1 MREEIQGDQSLM
13 RSLCRNLLS
22 LFVAVSAIGA
32 SGFLESRA
40 NDNKT
45 GKPKLAVIVV
55 FDQLRGDYLEK
66 WRDLFGEG
74 GFKRLQTEGAWFTNC
89 HYPYADTLTAPGHTS
104 LVTGTSPY
112 KHGIIANDWY
122 DRMSGEVVSSIQ
134 SERYGPVPPPK
145 PAGAAPSP
153 YPLPRGG
160 EGRVRGGAAPLRR
173 REETIG
179 DVLFRAT
186 KGKAKIGSL
195 SIKDRAAILLAA
207 LRAQFVY
214 WFSTSAG
221 GFVTSTYYNDT
232 LHPWVKDFNNKAPQ
246 DRWFGKEWTLFR
258 ASLDYTKH
266 SGPDNIT
273 FEGTGFTQ
281 GRVFPHPMKGGLD
294 KVGKKY
300 YEAMTNSPR
309 GNELLLELAKTAIKA
324 EKMGQGD
331 ETDLLSLSFSSN
343 DLIGHC
349 WGPDSQEVLD
359 VTLRSDLI
367 LKQLLD
373 FLDAEVGKGQYTVV
387 LSADHGICPI
397 PELAKAEGKD
407 AGRVSADALLRGGQA
422 HLQAT
427 FAKDGKLR
435 PWIDKMSGSWFYF
448 NKGVLRELGLSSST
462 VEQALADWLVK
473 QPGVEAAFIR
483 SRVEGKSKLADPLA
497 ESVRLSFFS
506 EASGDVKVLLKPYHL
521 FSVNLTKS
529 PAYATTHG
537 SPYPYDT
544 HVPLLAYGPGIR
556 PGRHAERITPQTL
569 ATILARGI
577 DLPLPAAAEAPLPE
591 GVFERR

>member
-1 MREEIQGDQSLM
+1 MKFV
-13 RSLCRNLLS
+13 CRNVV
-22 LFVAVSAIGA
+22 LFLMAVSAVGVC
-32 SGFLESRA
+32 GFRQSFA
-40 NDNKT
+40 QGQKAA
-45 GKPKLAVIVV
+45 KPKLAVIVV
-55 FDQLRGDYLEK
+55 IDQLRGDYLEK

-112 KHGIIANDWY
+112 KHGIIDNDWY
-122 DRMSGEVVSSIQ
+122 DRLSGEVVASIQ
-134 SERYGPVPPPK
+134 SDRYEPVPPPK
-145 PAGAAPSP
+145 PAGGTKERKRI
-153 YPLPRGG
+153 L
-160 EGRVRGGAAPLRR
+160 GASPLRR

-179 DVLFRAT
+179 DVLSRAT
-186 KGKAKIGSL
+186 KRKAKIGSL

-214 WFSTSAG
+214 WFSSSAG
-221 GFVTSTYYNDT
+221 GFVTSTYYTDT
-232 LHPWVKDFNNKAPQ
+232 LHPWVKDFNKKAPQ
-246 DRWFGKEWTLFR
+246 DQWFGNDWTLFR
-258 ASLDYTKH
+258 ANLDYAKY
-266 SGPDNIT
+266 SGPDNIA
-273 FEGTGFTQ
+273 FEGTGFAQ

-294 KVGKKY
+294 KAGKSY

-309 GNELLLELAKTAIKA
+309 GNELLLALAKTAIKA

-359 VTLRSDLI
+359 VTLRTDAL

-373 FLDAEVGKGQYTVV
+373 FLDAEVGKGQYFLV

-397 PELAKAEGKD
+397 PEVAKAEGKD
-407 AGRVSADALLRGGQA
+407 AGRVSADALLHGGQA
-422 HLQAT
+422 YLQAM
-427 FAKDGKLR
+427 FVKDGKPR

-448 NKGVLRELGLSSST
+448 NKGVLRELGLSFSRA
-462 VEQALADWLVK
+462 EQALADWLSK
-473 QPGVEAAFIR
+473 QPGVEAAFTR
-483 SRVEGKSKLADPLA
+483 SHLEGKSKLADPIA
-497 ESVRLSFFS
+497 ESVRLSFFPES
-506 EASGDVKVLLKPYHL
+506 SGDVKVLLKPYHL

-537 SPYPYDT
+537 SPYSYDT

-556 PGRHAERITPQTL
+556 PGTHNERVTPQTL
-569 ATILARGI
+569 ATVLARGLH
-577 DLPLPAAAEAPLPE
+577 LPLPAAAEAPLPKE
-591 GVFERR
+591 VFDSQ